1 MKLIDTIQR
10 APEKQERKAG
20 LRIVDMESE
29 IQEYRMTP
37 VKSKKL
43 VPTVD
48 YSTGKA
54 RKVMK
59 EI

>member
-10 APEKQERKAG
+10 APEKQKRKAG

-54 RKVMK
+54 R
-59 EI
+59 